1 MKNNLDRLKEN
12 CKKTKSKLMKINF
25 QYMEN
30 YNCDSSCISESYF
43 KFKGGVS
50 MLIQVSV
57 FKHIF
62 EKNAYGEGLHSF
74 YELPEHSDATLV
86 AMATNYFNNG
96 ELGDFMYLPT
106 DWNFIN
112 IEEFEESV
120 GTEDS
125 PTEIF
130 TAEELK
136 IIKYSMYKFSP
147 ETQELLKQKSRYP
160 L

>member
-1 MKNNLDRLKEN
+1 MKNNL
-12 CKKTKSKLMKINF
+12 KKVKNKFLKINF

-30 YNCDSSCISESYF
+30 YNCDSSCISESHF
-43 KFKGGVS
+43 KFKGGIS

-57 FKHIF
+57 FERIY
-62 EKNAYGEGLHSF
+62 EKDAYGEGLHSY
-74 YELPEHSDATLV
+74 YESPECSDATLV
-86 AMATNYFNNG
+86 AMATNYYNNG
-96 ELGDFMYLPT
+96 ALGDFMYLPT
-106 DWNFIN
+106 DWNFISM
-112 IEEFEESV
+112 EEFEESV

-125 PTEIF
+125 PTDIL

-136 IIKYSMYKFSP
+136 IIKYSMYKYTP